1 MARKRDTK
9 HLSYNDIP
17 DFQTDWMED
26 TTNENK
32 RFAGESVQKFIKK
45 ELQKGYGYS
54 RMSSGYIQ
62 FFRSADD
69 ADAYDAGDTT
79 KLLHQDSLQG
89 TNVEFRFVNQP
100 SGNIYINGSNAY
112 LLPVTVR
119 SVDVNSDGSETAHDA
134 NISLAIQVNL
144 NNGTTT
150 TELGTFPANEQF
162 TVNITPYVADGA
174 TFILVASD
182 DDGFRRTSSRY
193 TVTRANLGIA
203 FQNNN
208 WWATAYHQGDTQW
221 NVPLALD
228 VNVAAELTATIRKG
242 NVNYV
247 TKTVPSSQFSAI
259 YALTLE
265 HPMAN
270 GGTEGVYELHLEL
283 RATDENLSSMPT
295 ETLDMNIF
303 CVAQDSTAL
312 LLATNNV
319 ATELQNYTNNRV
331 FDYAVFAGSGNH
343 TLTITAKEGND
354 ALAAPQTIETH
365 NGTIGSY
372 YLNMEMERIDNADY
386 TVTVAATFDASVVR
400 AFSADITATNQLGY
414 AATAGASL
422 LVKATGRSNSEADR
436 EKLVNLLTGD
446 QITPTWQNM
455 TWSSVD
461 GYQTRTIQDTA
472 GQNVEVAF
480 IRLLSGQTLLLH
492 IQPLKM
498 TANQGRTVEMLIQ
511 PRNVQ
516 NYDTPIV
523 QCLDTDAGVA
533 DAVSAGRFSG
543 LLVKPSRVTLLTNGS
558 RDQDTQSKNFDP
570 EDLMHLTIVVNPAY
584 NEAGRSFSACFI
596 YMNGVKQ
603 RVFAYSKDLNVSAQL
618 LFGGAD
624 ADLDIYAVRTYNKA
638 LTSDEVVTNA
648 DNWKFS
654 LADKAAF
661 KAKNNIKE
669 NGRVD
674 FNKVRSLCN
683 VFVLKSNDGQG
694 RIPSYGMG
702 KKDTIPSTLR
712 LYWRDNP
719 EWNSTVALDAQG
731 QGTSSMDYLRWNG
744 KGKTSTPWAMDGG
757 THTAISTV
765 CWKKNFAS
773 SMQSHKMGGTEEYDY
788 LARMT
793 GAVEADAARQAI
805 WQYPFVGFSEDAQGN
820 LTFIGLYT
828 MGPDKGDKAT
838 FGFTDNTVAMEGLD
852 NDLLAANFRVPW
864 NDSTVT
870 ADADKEKYTVCG
882 EKAWEDSMKSAKK
895 NDYVNT
901 RWKPAYNLAY
911 ECSQL
916 IRPWKGATV
925 PDASPSGS
933 TTYADTAEGLQQY
946 AAVISAIDTS
956 TDEGKE
962 QYEAAVMY
970 EYWISGTYDLY
981 RYDKP
986 SGEYVQ
992 SYTTAAINLST
1003 ALCGK
1008 GYVVGTE
1015 TSGGQT
1021 TDILLTTTL
1030 LANATVPS
1038 GSPAGTTVDDV
1049 RNDLFKRARLSKFK
1063 KEASNYWDITNCFF
1077 HLAWVEFKAA
1087 TDNLAK
1093 NTYPYLLDGS
1103 DPDCRWR
1110 WRQDDVD
1117 TVGPI
1122 ENQGKDKKPYC
1133 VELEDNYSSYGMA
1146 SLYVWNGRFS
1156 QFWFTLKEAFAT
1168 EYAEWVRTTF
1178 FQALHYGSATNM
1190 LQRVMD
1196 FFQHFE
1202 FDRAQEY
1209 FGAALYNA
1217 DSIWTYEQAYLYTG
1231 DYTYKSIALEQ
1242 ALGDHYSAEKYWYR
1256 MRTIYMMSKY
1266 QADLFAAANTVD
1278 TFATRPAAGTN
1289 TYTITPAI
1297 YMYPVVQNGQSA
1309 WQGPRFWPGNPSL
1322 TQWTTDPITTA
1333 GDQTIRIN
1341 GMSYIASVGDLYA
1354 NTLKEA
1360 VGVSGRLLRE
1370 LNLGSHTAD
1379 PQDIK
1384 STVTAVTIDNATSLR
1399 TLDLAQLPTLAG
1411 TVNLTACA
1419 NLREV
1424 YAGGTA
1430 LASVVLSDG
1439 GPLSTLVL
1447 GDNITT
1453 LQLLG
1458 KQMLTNLTI
1467 GSTSRLANVEMQN
1480 CNDYTAGRVLAILAA
1495 VQASQLSSV
1504 RLIFGQAANPTV
1516 VTDEDIATILAL
1528 NGSDIETKQFSGYIT
1543 KESGSI
1549 TAETYNALYNIG
1561 IDWAGNITPEVT
1573 LALSKLTVGVP
1584 VSGTNTVQ
1592 ATATAIPRNAQVTYS
1607 IPETTGVTINAD
1619 TGLITVTPEAQEDT
1633 EVVVTAVAT
1642 YGGQSATATQTLTIL
1657 TLEYPTS
1664 AYINGQVRI
1673 NTQGAAGA
1681 KTYSL
1686 TLSPADYSENSITAV
1701 SYAIS
1706 GGNGAAALTQSGSG
1720 SARTATVT
1728 ASTVTANA
1736 VNVTLTATITLRDG
1750 SVITASKV
1758 IVIQDSDGFVD
1769 LGLPSETRW
1778 AEGNIVK
1785 DANDN
1790 YYVGH
1795 PTDDGAFFSWANI
1808 DGHNPD
1814 EGYDFTE
1821 ETYAETPGALQDTD
1835 IAPTDAAHDAALA
1848 RLGTGYSM
1856 ATRTQA
1862 QELIDNC
1869 TAQWQTNYN
1878 GTGVAGMLLT
1888 SNINGNSIF
1897 IPASGLWDGK
1907 VISLYNLRSVL
1918 LLSYFRDG
1926 QVGRIVSAEEVI
1938 LFNLHVPYVGRN
1950 IRAVQNAV
1958 PITGFSLSGD
1968 AEITEAGSYAY
1979 TIADI
1984 LPANHNRGIASLAA
1998 SVTVPATGSIVATV
2012 PAGSTT
2018 GVTLAVTTMPDAT
2031 ETVTLTVTAT
2041 LASGGNVTATK
2052 QIELKVAAAG
2062 GDLVDLGLPS
2072 GTLWAKGNIVKD
2084 ANGNYSVGN
2093 ETDYGC
2099 YFSWGNVEG
2108 HNEGEGYNF
2117 NQTSYDSTPGMQVS
2131 ADIASNDSTHD
2142 AALATLGGSY
2152 RMPTKTEFQELY
2164 DNTDTEW
2171 TTIDGVAGRKFM
2183 KKSDH
2188 SVYVFFP
2195 AAGNYDGTSLG
2206 SRGTAGYYWSSSWSS
2221 GANAYSLYSN
2231 SSSVLPQNN
2240 NYRRRGGCTVRAVQ

>member
-1 MARKRDTK
+1 MAKNK

-17 DFQTDWMED
+17 DFQTDWNAD
-26 TTNENK
+26 PTNDNK
-32 RFAGESVQKFIKK
+32 RFAGEKVQKFIKDN
-45 ELQKGYGYS
+45 LQQSYGYS
-54 RMSSGYIQ
+54 RMASGYIQ

-69 ADAYDAGDTT
+69 ADAYDQGDTS

-89 TNVEFRFVNQP
+89 TNTEFRFVSQP
-100 SGNIYINGSNAY
+100 SGNIYINGNNAY

-119 SVDVNSDGSETAHDA
+119 SMDVNSDGSETAHDA

-150 TELGTFPANEQF
+150 TDLGTFPANEEF

-193 TVTRANLGIA
+193 SVVRANLGLA
-203 FQNNN
+203 MQNNT
-208 WWATAYHQGDTQW
+208 WWATAYRQGDTQW
-221 NVPLALD
+221 SVPLSLD
-228 VNVAAELTATIRKG
+228 VNVPAELTATIRRD

-247 TKTVPSSQFSAI
+247 TKTVPSSAFSAI
-259 YALTLE
+259 YALTLD
-265 HPMAN
+265 HPLAF

-283 RATDENLSSMPT
+283 RATDESLASLPA
-295 ETLDMNIF
+295 ETLDVNIF

-312 LLATNNV
+312 LLTTNNV
-319 ATELQNYTNNRV
+319 AAELQNYSNNRV

-343 TLTITAKEGND
+343 TLTITAAEVSG
-354 ALAAPQTIETH
+354 ASPSEIVAPQTIEAQ
-365 NGTIGSY
+365 NGTVGTY

-386 TVTVAATFDASVVR
+386 TVSVAARFDAEVVS

-414 AATAGASL
+414 AATAGATL
-422 LVKATGRSNSEADR
+422 LVKATGRSNSEAAR
-436 EKLVNLLTGD
+436 EKLVNRITGA
-446 QITPTWQNM
+446 QVSPTWQNM

-461 GYQTRTIQDTA
+461 GYMTRTIQDTA
-472 GQNVEVAF
+472 GQPVEVAF
-480 IRLLSGQTLLLH
+480 IRLLSGQTLL
-492 IQPLKM
+492 IPVQALKM

-523 QCLDTDAGVA
+523 RCLDTDDNED

-543 LLVKPSRVTLLTNGS
+543 LLVKPSRVTLFTNGS
-558 RDQDTQSKNFDP
+558 RNDDTQSKNFDP
-570 EDLMHLTIVVNPAY
+570 EDLMHITIVVNPAY
-584 NEAGRSFSACFI
+584 TEAGRSFSACFI

-603 RVFAYSKDLNVSAQL
+603 RVFTYSKDLNVSAQL

-624 ADLDIYAVRTYNKA
+624 ADLDIYAVRTYDKA
-638 LTSDEVVTNA
+638 LTSDEVVTNT

-669 NGRVD
+669 NGKVD

-694 RIPSYGMG
+694 RIPAYGMG

-712 LYWRDNP
+712 TYWRDNP
-719 EWNSTVALDAQG
+719 EWNSTVSLDAQG

-744 KGKTSTPWAMDGG
+744 KGKLATPWALDGG

-793 GAVEADAARQAI
+793 GAVEQDAARQAI

-838 FGFTDNTVAMEGLD
+838 FGFTDETVAMEGLD

-864 NDSTVT
+864 NDSTVSV
-870 ADADKEKYTVCG
+870 DSDGEKYTICG
-882 EKAWEDSMKSAKK
+882 EKAWEDSMKSVKK
-895 NDYVNT
+895 NNYVEQ

-911 ECSQL
+911 ETSQL

-925 PDASPSGS
+925 SD
-933 TTYADTAEGLQQY
+933 TTYAATLEGLQQY

-956 TDEGKE
+956 TDEGKA
-962 QYEAAVMY
+962 QYQDAIMY
-970 EYWISGTYDLY
+970 EYWISGSYDLY

-992 SYTTAAINLST
+992 SFTTAAINLST

-1008 GYVVGTE
+1008 GYVVGQQ

-1030 LANATVPS
+1030 LQNATVPD
-1038 GSPAGTTVDDV
+1038 GSPSGTTVDDI

-1063 KEASNYWDITNCFF
+1063 KEASQYWDITNAFF

-1103 DPDCRWR
+1103 DASCRWR

-1133 VELEDNYSSYGMA
+1133 VELEDNYADYGMA

-1242 ALGDHYSAEKYWYR
+1242 MLGDHYSAEKYWYR

-1278 TFATRPAAGTN
+1278 TFATRPAQGTN

-1309 WQGPRFWPGNPSL
+1309 WQGPRFWPGNSEL
-1322 TQWTTDPITTA
+1322 KQWTTDPITTA

-1370 LNLGSHTAD
+1370 LLIGSHTAD
-1379 PQDIK
+1379 PDDIK

-1411 TVNLTACA
+1411 TVNLAACA

-1430 LASVVLSDG
+1430 LASVVLADG
-1439 GPLSTLVL
+1439 GPLDTLVL
-1447 GDNITT
+1447 GDNIAT
-1453 LQLLG
+1453 LSLLG

-1467 GSTSRLANVEMQN
+1467 GSNSRLANVEMAN
-1480 CNDYTAGRVLAILAA
+1480 CNAYTVSRVMTILAA
-1495 VQASQLSSV
+1495 IPASQLQSV
-1504 RLIFGQAANPTV
+1504 RLAFGTQASPSILSDADIQTLTV
-1516 VTDEDIATILAL
+1516 L
-1528 NGSDIETKQFSGYIT
+1528 NGSAIETKQFSGYIT
-1543 KESGSI
+1543 KATGSISGS
-1549 TAETYNALYNIG
+1549 TWAALE
-1561 IDWAGNITPEVT
+1561 AMNITYVGDVIPEVT
-1573 LALSKLTVGVP
+1573 ITALDGSPIESGVATVY
-1584 VSGTNTVQ
+1584 SGDTSVFTAAVAPASLGAPRFRLYNGDT
-1592 ATATAIPRNAQVTYS
+1592 AIAEDNGTATYNGATLDCQTGQL
-1607 IPETTGVTINAD
+1607 TT
-1619 TGLITVTPEAQEDT
+1619 
-1633 EVVVTAVAT
+1633 
-1642 YGGQSATATQTLTIL
+1642 
-1657 TLEYPTS
+1657 
-1664 AYINGQVRI
+1664 
-1673 NTQGAAGA
+1673 
-1681 KTYSL
+1681 
-1686 TLSPADYSENSITAV
+1686 TAV
-1701 SYAIS
+1701 STAFTIKVAAYVGTGNDEVESQKVTVTIERTVTM
-1706 GGNGAAALTQSGSG
+1706 GGFALTGTKSFTQTGDSTLVLTPTNADYTVAITSIEAELAAVPDDSPSGQDDYL
-1720 SARTATVT
+1720 R
-1728 ASTVTANA
+1728 
-1736 VNVTLTATITLRDG
+1736 VTLTSLDSLQLKASVLAIPTATRQYSLH
-1750 SVITASKV
+1750 VTA
-1758 IVIQDSDGFVD
+1758 
-1769 LGLPSETRW
+1769 
-1778 AEGNIVK
+1778 
-1785 DANDN
+1785 
-1790 YYVGH
+1790 
-1795 PTDDGAFFSWANI
+1795 
-1808 DGHNPD
+1808 
-1814 EGYDFTE
+1814 
-1821 ETYAETPGALQDTD
+1821 
-1835 IAPTDAAHDAALA
+1835 TDAK
-1848 RLGTGYSM
+1848 GNTY
-1856 ATRTQA
+1856 
-1862 QELIDNC
+1862 E
-1869 TAQWQTNYN
+1869 QTE
-1878 GTGVAGMLLT
+1878 TL
-1888 SNINGNSIF
+1888 
-1897 IPASGLWDGK
+1897 
-1907 VISLYNLRSVL
+1907 
-1918 LLSYFRDG
+1918 
-1926 QVGRIVSAEEVI
+1926 
-1938 LFNLHVPYVGRN
+1938 
-1950 IRAVQNAV
+1950 AVQSV
-1958 PITGFSLSGD
+1958 PVTSFSLSGD
-1968 AEITEAGSYAY
+1968 AEITAAGQYAY
-1979 TIADI
+1979 AIADI
-1984 LPANHNRGIASLAA
+1984 LPVNYNRGIASLAA
-1998 SVTVPATGSIVATV
+1998 TVSTPTTGAIAATV
-2012 PAGSTT
+2012 PDGSVS
-2018 GVTLAVTTMPDAT
+2018 GVTLTVTEMPEST
-2031 ETVTLTVTAT
+2031 EEVTLTVTAT
-2041 LASGGNVTATK
+2041 LVGGGNVTATK
-2052 QIELKVAAAG
+2052 AVSLKVG
-2062 GDLVDLGLPS
+2062 GGGASSDDFVDLGLPS
-2072 GTLWAKGNIVKD
+2072 GLLWAKGNIVKD
-2084 ANGNYSVGN
+2084 ASGNYSIGAP
-2093 ETDYGC
+2093 TDYGT
-2099 YFSWGNVEG
+2099 YFSWGNTEG

-2117 NQTSYDSTPGMQVS
+2117 SDANYNSSPGKS
-2131 ADIASNDSTHD
+2131 LTADIASTDATHD
-2142 AALATLGGSY
+2142 AALATIGGC
-2152 RMPTKTEFQELY
+2152 RMPTKEETKELN
-2164 DNTDTEW
+2164 DNCTSEW
-2171 TTIDGVAGRKFM
+2171 VTVDGVAGRRFTSKTNGN
-2183 KKSDH
+2183 SI
-2188 SVYVFFP
+2188 FFP
-2195 AAGNYDGTSLG
+2195 ASGYYIGTSLYY
-2206 SRGTAGYYWSSSWSS
+2206 RGTDGYAWSSSWNS
-2221 GANAYSLYSN
+2221 GTGAYDLDVYSN
-2231 SSSVLPQNN
+2231 GVTPQSN
-2240 NYRRRGGCTVRAVQ
+2240 NYRRNGMPVRPVQ